1 MKKNLLTI
9 FVLYIFILTTGL
21 IPRAGAWSEHPLLT
35 GPALKN
41 HPVWAKTAPVQAICL
56 RSFLL
61 ETEKE
66 LEVFLAKHE
75 AWSRANL
82 PNYAPRPDSLAFR
95 ATGNPDDIVERFY
108 RAIRINPNTK
118 APLYLHLL
126 PGDDSL
132 GRPRAHPADLCTL
145 TGLELMQH
153 VHYVWLQDG
162 EMVSAFDV
170 LVTATDEPDYGFDL
184 GLFADSNTPYG
195 DIYGFGNQP
204 FGNPKLEY
212 SGQAPFHMAF
222 YHEAGILY
230 AAGPFLKRTWL
241 DYRIFLF
248 KALAEFAFHKNQH
261 YWGWRFAGW
270 GMHYVGDISMP
281 YHMKPLPGVSTAR
294 MIRINLQSMMGA
306 PKAVNSAVQLVS
318 NRHAVMEVFQLL
330 VCLQMYKDNNP
341 EHPFMKALQNP
352 APVQPFSYQ
361 FITTTASG
369 TSAAKGK
376 TTDRALMKYMP
387 GYMVSDPSI
396 EVSTLT
402 DELMNLMN
410 EMEKEKGAAAVDA
423 MTKVIAGHLNDYSM
437 NIRSY
442 LDSLMISPEVK

>member
-1 MKKNLLTI
+1 MKKNLFTTV
-9 FVLYIFILTTGL
+9 VLYVIICVSGLT
-21 IPRAGAWSEHPLLT
+21 PVANAWSEHPLLT

-41 HPVWAKTAPVQAICL
+41 HPVWAKASPVRATHL
-56 RSFLL
+56 RTFLL
-61 ETEKE
+61 ENEKE
-66 LEVFLAKHE
+66 LEQFLAMHE

-82 PNYAPRPDSLAFR
+82 PNYAPRPEALAFK

-132 GRPRAHPADLCTL
+132 GRTRAYPADVCTL

-153 VHYVWLQDG
+153 IHYVRLQDG
-162 EMVSAFDV
+162 EMVMPFDV

-248 KALAEFAFHKNQH
+248 KALAEFAFHKKH
-261 YWGWRFAGW
+261 DYWGWRFAGW
-270 GMHYVGDISMP
+270 GMHYVGDISQP

-306 PKAVNSAVQLVS
+306 PKAVNNAVQLVS

-330 VCLQMYKDNNP
+330 ACLEMHNDQDF
-341 EHPFMKALQNP
+341 EHPFYTALQNP
-352 APVQPFSYQ
+352 TPEIPFSYD
-361 FITTTASG
+361 FILKTASG

-376 TTDRALMKYMP
+376 ATDKALEKYMP
-387 GYMVSDPSI
+387 ERMVSDPSL
-396 EVSTLT
+396 EVSTLVT
-402 DELMNLMN
+402 ELMNLMQ
-410 EMEKEKGAAAVDA
+410 EIEKEKGPGAVEA
-423 MTKVIAGHLNDYSM
+423 MTQVIAGHLRDYSM
-437 NIRSY
+437 NINSY
-442 LDSLMISPEVK
+442 LNDVILIGGIK

>member
-1 MKKNLLTI
+1 MKKNLLTSAALL
-9 FVLYIFILTTGL
+9 FCMLSASLMPEVN
-21 IPRAGAWSEHPLLT
+21 AWSEHPLLT

-41 HPVWAKTAPVQAICL
+41 HPVWATAAPVRATHL
-56 RSFLL
+56 RTFLL

-66 LEVFLAKHE
+66 LELFLAQHE

-82 PNYAPRPDSLAFR
+82 PNYAPRPDALAFK

-108 RAIRINPNTK
+108 RAIRINPHTK

-145 TGLELMQH
+145 TGLELMQFT
-153 VHYVWLQDG
+153 HYVWLKDG
-162 EMVSAFDV
+162 EMVSPFDV
-170 LVTATDEPDYGFDL
+170 LVTATDEPDYGLDL

-195 DIYGFGNQP
+195 DVYGFGNQP

-248 KALAEFAFHKNQH
+248 KALAEFAFHKSQD

-270 GMHYVGDISMP
+270 GMHYVGDISQP

-306 PKAVNSAVQLVS
+306 PKAVNNAVQLVS
-318 NRHAVMEVFQLL
+318 NRHAVMEVYQQLVSL
-330 VCLQMYKDNNP
+330 EMHNGKNY
-341 EHPFMKALQNP
+341 EHPFYKALQNP
-352 APVQPFSYQ
+352 APLQPFSYD
-361 FITTTASG
+361 FILRTASG

-376 TTDRALMKYMP
+376 ATDKALAKYIP
-387 GYMVSDPSI
+387 HHMVSDPSV
-396 EVSTLT
+396 EVSTLVT
-402 DELMNLMN
+402 ELMNLMQ
-410 EMEKEKGAAAVDA
+410 EIEKEKGPDAVDA
-423 MTKVIAGHLNDYSM
+423 LTQVIAGHLRDYSM
-437 NIRSY
+437 HINSY
-442 LDSLMISPEVK
+442 LNDVIRVKEAH